1 MKKIDKHELKVEII
15 GSAEKAYKCLS
26 KSEQEAF
33 CSTLLNR
40 ITELYNESKKN
51 DNNEK

>member
-1 MKKIDKHELKVEII
+1 MKKTDNPELKVEII
-15 GSAEKAYKCLS
+15 GSAEEAYKSLS
-26 KSEQEAF
+26 KCEQETF

-51 DNNEK
+51 KNNE